1 MSLKIT
7 HKYSTAA
14 GTPPASGDID
24 VGEVAINAADA
35 ELYIKDNAGNIRKFQ
50 NTTTGTAD
58 GVQFTQSGSG
68 AVQRTVESKLKD
80 VVSVKDFGAV
90 GDGVTDDTAAIQAA
104 VSYANSLG
112 GAGVRIPAG
121 TYKTSSAI
129 ELLPYVQVIGSG
141 SYATIIQGSGTHAV
155 FSVSGTLSNVKNSGK
170 LADLSIRG
178 GSKTNA
184 SVRGINVEFSN
195 RYIFENIEIFNCYIG
210 FYFSNNWQTELKNI
224 QIHGAGSDQ
233 SYIGFYG
240 AEVDPLNQNNAV
252 NAYNCTVQGVEKY
265 GYRLINFNGSK
276 FSSCEALD
284 GEIGFYLGAPT
295 TGTEPIRWGN
305 FVNCLA
311 DTNSLIGWRLERGG
325 ATFFQQCTFSNCW
338 AGNSVKG
345 WSISDAS
352 LINISAPLVVG
363 NPLGGGMTA
372 GFELDRCSRM
382 TVSGGSVYDY
392 ATVGV
397 QLNDCLYVNISG
409 NHFYTTI
416 GTPNK
421 GLAEAGTSD
430 YNIAFCNTFTN
441 GATVVGAN
449 SKINT
454 TTNNN
459 V

>member
-1 MSLKIT
+1 MAYDIT
-7 HKYSTAA
+7 HKNSTVA
-14 GTPPASGDID
+14 GTPPTASEIE
-24 VGEVAINAADA
+24 VGEIAVNAADA
-35 ELYIKDNAGNIRKFQ
+35 ALYVKDTNGNIR
-50 NTTTGTAD
+50 NPANSAT
-58 GVQFTQSGSG
+58 FTQSGSG
-68 AVQRTVESKLKD
+68 AVQRTVGSKLQD
-80 VVSVKDFGAV
+80 VISVKDFGAI
-90 GDGVTDDTAAIQAA
+90 GDGVADDTAAIQATIL
-104 VSYANSLG
+104 YANSLG

-178 GSKTNA
+178 GSKTNV
-184 SVRGINVEFSN
+184 SVRGINVEWSN

-224 QIHGAGSDQ
+224 QIHGSGSDQ

-284 GEIGFYLGAPT
+284 GEVGFYLGAPT

-311 DTNSLIGWRLERGG
+311 DTNSLIGWRLERGS

-338 AGNSVKG
+338 AGNSAKG
-345 WSISDAS
+345 WSISDVS

-372 GFELDRCSRM
+372 GIELDRCARM

-392 ATVGV
+392 TTVGV
-397 QLNDCLYVNISG
+397 QLNDCLNVNISG
-409 NHFYTTI
+409 NHFYTTV
-416 GTPNK
+416 GTPSK